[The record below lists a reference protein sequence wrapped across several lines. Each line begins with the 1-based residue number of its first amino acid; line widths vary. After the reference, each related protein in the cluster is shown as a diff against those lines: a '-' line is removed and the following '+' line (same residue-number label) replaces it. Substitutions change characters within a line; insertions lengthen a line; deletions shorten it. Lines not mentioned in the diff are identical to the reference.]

1 MLSEQVLRP
10 SAGKEMDEGA
20 AMALVS
26 RWERGRG
33 RGGEGRPYL
42 RNERARSS
50 SLWLCTIV

>member
-33 RGGEGRPYL
+33 RGGETL
-42 RNERARSS
+42 LEEREG
-50 SLWLCTIV
+50 